1 MHKVYTYTDADW
13 NNLEVLQRNRLN
25 TRPFVCGYASV
36 EQAKK
41 KTGERSRLLNG
52 EWNFQGFD
60 SPFDSDDRWIFP
72 QFDDQKW
79 RTMPVPGLWQLNGF
93 GKPHYTDDISIYP
106 ILDTP
111 QLPADN
117 PTGAYRYR
125 FAVEKQENREYLL
138 RFDGVESAYHVWLNG
153 NFVGY
158 SQGSHLTA
166 EFDVTDSLQQGD
178 NLLAV
183 KVYKFCD
190 GSYLENQDMWKMSGI
205 VRDVSLIERPKVHLS
220 DYRVVSDYKEESGAG
235 VFTLTAEIE
244 NHGEEAQEICLSAQL
259 FDGEEK
265 IWEQECKTE
274 VTENGGVVK
283 TMQADFAKVLPW
295 SAESP
300 KLYDLYITLSN
311 QQGEV
316 IEVYPQKV
324 GFRTIER
331 RGGLF
336 YVNGKPLKL
345 KGVNRHDWNQD
356 TGRCVTVEDMRRDLF
371 MMKQN
376 NISAVRT
383 SHYPPNK
390 AFLDLCDELGLY
402 VMEETDIET
411 HQMMYTGRLSKLSED
426 TRWEAS
432 YLDRAQRMVRRD
444 KNHPCVLFWSLGNE
458 SGFGSNFV
466 VCGKW
471 IKSYDPTRLIHYE
484 EDRDASIADVYSTMY
499 TRHHAL
505 EMLGRDELLTKP
517 HVLCEYAHAMGNG
530 PGGLAEYWEI
540 IDRYPRLQGG
550 FVWEWVEHGIRLPEG
565 GFAYG
570 GDFGD
575 RPNSGSFCCDG
586 LVQADRR
593 PTPGLKQLKKM
604 LEPVRVHGFD
614 IQTGC
619 IRVENR
625 YDFID
630 LSHLR
635 CEVEVTSSSEEVL
648 LHKEVALGK
657 ICAGETQS
665 VQILLP
671 GELVLPQDSKEY
683 LLSVWFYD
691 TRDLVWNDH
700 SACAFFQQ
708 MLVEQPS
715 FVLPQQQMEEAKEL
729 VVCEKGGKIE
739 IQNEQFQLEFDRVRG
754 VISSYKVGGEALIVR
769 GAPMYLWRA
778 PIDNDRNT
786 KPMWEEELVYTASN
800 VVRSVEVNEQSDKVV
815 IKCSQICA
823 PFNREWKILYQT
835 TYTVCPNGEVTIE
848 LSGTPTG
855 KLPESLPRIGLRFAL
870 DGGCS
875 QLCWYGRGPEES
887 YADSKEGMAKGIF
900 RRSVEENYFPYV
912 TPQENGSHIDTRWL
926 MVQRES
932 GAALCVAA
940 QQSLSFSALYFSP
953 EQLTQA
959 THSAQLVKEDEVTL
973 MLDYRHTGLGTA
985 SCGPDCL
992 EKDRLKPEPFSFC
1005 WKMFGIGC

>member
-13 NNLEVLQRNRLN
+13 NNMEVLQKNRLI
-25 TRPFVCGYASV
+25 TRPFVCGYPSEEGAQKR
-36 EQAKK
+36 ED
-41 KTGERSRLLNG
+41 GRCRPLNG
-52 EWNFQGFD
+52 SWKFQGYA
-60 SPFDSDDRWIFP
+60 SPFDSDDQWVFP
-72 QFDDQKW
+72 QYNDTAW
-79 RTMPVPGLWQLNGF
+79 RTMPVPGLWQLNDF
-93 GKPHYTDDISIYP
+93 GHPHYTDDISVYP
-106 ILDTP
+106 ILDAP
-111 QLPADN
+111 QLPAEN
-117 PTGAYRYR
+117 PTGAYRYQ
-125 FAVEKQENREYLL
+125 FTADKQEDREYLL

-158 SQGSHLTA
+158 SKGSHLTA
-166 EFDVTDSLQQGD
+166 EFDVTGCLQQGE

-205 VRDVSLIERPKVHLS
+205 VRDVSLIERPRLHLS
-220 DYRVVSDYKEESGAG
+220 DYRVVSDFKEESGAG
-235 VFTLTAEIE
+235 VFTLTVEIE
-244 NHGEEAQEICLSAQL
+244 NHREEAQEVCLCARM
-259 FDGEEK
+259 FDGSEN
-265 IWEQECKTE
+265 IWEERCRTQVDEKS
-274 VTENGGVVK
+274 GVVK
-283 TMQADFAKVLPW
+283 ALRADFAKVLPW

-300 KLYDLYITLSN
+300 KLYDLYLTLSDE
-311 QQGEV
+311 QGNI

-324 GFRTIER
+324 GFRTIELR
-331 RGGLF
+331 EGLF

-345 KGVNRHDWNQD
+345 KGVNRHDWNPN
-356 TGRCVTVEDMRRDLF
+356 TGRSVTVEDMRRDLV

-376 NISAVRT
+376 NINAVRT

-390 AFLDLCDELGLY
+390 ALLDLCDEMGLY

-411 HQMMYTGRLSKLSED
+411 HQMMYVGRRNKLSED
-426 TRWEAS
+426 TRWETA
-432 YLDRAQRMVRRD
+432 YLDRAERMVRRD

-505 EMLGRDELLTKP
+505 EMLGRDELLAKP
-517 HVLCEYAHAMGNG
+517 HVMCEYAHAMGNG

-540 IDRYPRLQGG
+540 FERYPRLQGG
-550 FVWEWVEHGIRLPEG
+550 FVWEWVDHGIALPEG

-575 RPNSGSFCCDG
+575 QPNSGSFCCDG

-614 IQTGC
+614 RQSGC
-619 IRVENR
+619 IRVENK
-625 YDFID
+625 YDFLD

-635 CEVEVTSSSEEVL
+635 CEIEVTSSTEEIL
-648 LHKEVALGK
+648 LHKDVALGE
-657 ICAGETQS
+657 IRPGETQS

-671 GELVLPQDSKEY
+671 GELVLPQDGKEY

-691 TRDLVWNDH
+691 TRDLIWNDH

-708 MLVEQPS
+708 TLVEQPS
-715 FVLPQQQMEEAKEL
+715 FVLPAEPMQREGEMK
-729 VVCEKGGKIE
+729 VCENGGKIE
-739 IQNEQFQLEFDRVRG
+739 IYGERFQLEFDRVRG
-754 VISSYKVGGEALIVR
+754 VISSYRIDGEPLIIK

-786 KPMWEEELVYTASN
+786 KPMWEEELVYTATN
-800 VVRSVEVNEQSDKVV
+800 MVRSVEVDQQPDGV
-815 IKCSQICA
+815 ILKCSQICA
-823 PFNREWKILYQT
+823 PFNRDWKILYDT
-835 TYTVCPNGEVTIE
+835 VYTVDPNGEVTID

-855 KLPESLPRIGLRFAL
+855 KLPESLPRIGLRFVL
-870 DGGCS
+870 DSGCS

-887 YADSKEGMAKGIF
+887 YADSREGTPKGIF
-900 RRSVEENYFPYV
+900 HCSVEENYFPYV

-932 GAALCVAA
+932 GVALCVAA
-940 QQSLSFSALYFSP
+940 EQTLSFSALYYSP
-953 EQLTQA
+953 EQLTKA
-959 THSAQLVKEDEVTL
+959 THSAQLVKEDAVTL
-973 MLDYRHTGLGTA
+973 LLDYRQTGLGSA

-992 EKDRLKPEPFSFC
+992 EKDRLKPEPFAFR
-1005 WKMFGIGC
+1005 WKLFGLGY

>member
-1 MHKVYTYTDADW
+1 
-13 NNLEVLQRNRLN
+13 
-25 TRPFVCGYASV
+25 
-36 EQAKK
+36 
-41 KTGERSRLLNG
+41 
-52 EWNFQGFD
+52 
-60 SPFDSDDRWIFP
+60 
-72 QFDDQKW
+72 
-79 RTMPVPGLWQLNGF
+79 
-93 GKPHYTDDISIYP
+93 
-106 ILDTP
+106 
-111 QLPADN
+111 
-117 PTGAYRYR
+117 
-125 FAVEKQENREYLL
+125 
-138 RFDGVESAYHVWLNG
+138 
-153 NFVGY
+153 
-158 SQGSHLTA
+158 
-166 EFDVTDSLQQGD
+166 
-178 NLLAV
+178 
-183 KVYKFCD
+183 
-190 GSYLENQDMWKMSGI
+190 
-205 VRDVSLIERPKVHLS
+205 
-220 DYRVVSDYKEESGAG
+220 
-235 VFTLTAEIE
+235 
-244 NHGEEAQEICLSAQL
+244 
-259 FDGEEK
+259 
-265 IWEQECKTE
+265 
-274 VTENGGVVK
+274 
-283 TMQADFAKVLPW
+283 
-295 SAESP
+295 
-300 KLYDLYITLSN
+300 
-311 QQGEV
+311 
-316 IEVYPQKV
+316 
-324 GFRTIER
+324 
-331 RGGLF
+331 
-336 YVNGKPLKL
+336 
-345 KGVNRHDWNQD
+345 
-356 TGRCVTVEDMRRDLF
+356 
-371 MMKQN
+371 
-376 NISAVRT
+376 
-383 SHYPPNK
+383 
-390 AFLDLCDELGLY
+390 
-402 VMEETDIET
+402 
-411 HQMMYTGRLSKLSED
+411 
-426 TRWEAS
+426 
-432 YLDRAQRMVRRD
+432 
-444 KNHPCVLFWSLGNE
+444 
-458 SGFGSNFV
+458 
-466 VCGKW
+466 
-471 IKSYDPTRLIHYE
+471 
-484 EDRDASIADVYSTMY
+484 
-499 TRHHAL
+499 
-505 EMLGRDELLTKP
+505 
-517 HVLCEYAHAMGNG
+517 
-530 PGGLAEYWEI
+530 
-540 IDRYPRLQGG
+540 
-550 FVWEWVEHGIRLPEG
+550 
-565 GFAYG
+565 
-570 GDFGD
+570 
-575 RPNSGSFCCDG
+575 
-586 LVQADRR
+586 
-593 PTPGLKQLKKM
+593 M

-691 TRDLVWNDH
+691 TRDLAWNDH

-715 FVLPQQQMEEAKEL
+715 FVLPEQPIEEAKEL

-754 VISSYKVGGEALIVR
+754 VISSYQVGGEALIVK

-1005 WKMFGIGC
+1005 WKLFGIGC